1 MKNRLLKKKNKDDK
15 NKFCLQSESILNF
28 VYFRNLK
35 NLANLFPMNLE
46 RRKINNLLLFINGV
60 SKILID
66 LLTIKGAM

>member
-1 MKNRLLKKKNKDDK
+1 MKNRLLKKRNKDDK

-60 SKILID
+60 SKID
-66 LLTIKGAM
+66 LLTIKGVM

>member
-1 MKNRLLKKKNKDDK
+1 MKNRLLKKRNKDDK

-60 SKILID
+60 SKTD